1 MFKFKKISAAGL
13 LAIPLIPLFVLFSLE
28 MSRIINRREIR
39 AQMEVAVLRKI
50 VLPEKDINW
59 VEEGRELA
67 IDGEMFD
74 VQEINRLPDGMVE
87 LTGIFDER
95 ETQLNKELE
104 MHLKMKGVHKAIL
117 STIASI
123 QAVVADP
130 LQPETP
136 LLSEITT
143 SLSTADHFSLC
154 PFKGEV
160 ITPPPQLLRMF

>member
-1 MFKFKKISAAGL
+1 LFKFKKISAAGL

-28 MSRIINRREIR
+28 MARVINRKEIR

-50 VLPEKDINW
+50 VLPKKDINW

-67 IDGEMFD
+67 INGEMFD
-74 VQEINRLPDGMVE
+74 VQEMNDLPNDMVE

-95 ETQLNKELE
+95 ETQLNKEME
-104 MHLKMKGVHKAIL
+104 MHHKMKGVHKALL

-130 LQPETP
+130 VQPEEP
-136 LLSEITT
+136 VLADIITCF
-143 SLSTADHFSLC
+143 STADHFSLC

-160 ITPPPQLLRMF
+160 ITPPPQLLGIF

>member
-1 MFKFKKISAAGL
+1 MHKFKKISAAGL
-13 LAIPLIPLFVLFSLE
+13 LAIPLIPLFVLFTLE
-28 MSRIINRREIR
+28 MGRIMNRRAIR

-67 IDGEMFD
+67 IDGNMFD
-74 VQEINRLPDGMVE
+74 VQQITRLPNGMVE

-104 MHLKMKGVHKAIL
+104 KHQKMKGVHKALL

-123 QAVVADP
+123 QAVMADP
-130 LQPETP
+130 VHPETP
-136 LLSEITT
+136 VLSDITT
-143 SLSTADHFSLC
+143 SFSTADHFSLC

-160 ITPPPQLLRMF
+160 ITPPPQFLRMF

>member
-1 MFKFKKISAAGL
+1 MHKFKKISAAGL

-28 MSRIINRREIR
+28 MARIINRREIR
-39 AQMEVAVLRKI
+39 AQMEVAVLQKI

-59 VEEGRELA
+59 VEEGRELS
-67 IDGEMFD
+67 IDGNMFD
-74 VQEINRLPDGMVE
+74 VQQINRLPDGMIE
-87 LTGIFDER
+87 LTGVFDER
-95 ETQLNKELE
+95 ETQLNKELD

-130 LQPETP
+130 VESEAPV
-136 LLSEITT
+136 LSEITN
-143 SLSTADHFSLC
+143 SFSTADHFSLC

>member
-1 MFKFKKISAAGL
+1 MYKLKKISAAGL

-28 MSRIINRREIR
+28 LGRIINRREIR
-39 AQMEVAVLRKI
+39 AQMEVAVLRTI

-67 IDGEMFD
+67 IDGNMFD
-74 VQEINRLPDGMVE
+74 VQQFNRLPNGMIE
-87 LTGIFDER
+87 LTGVFDER

-104 MHLKMKGVHKAIL
+104 KHQKMKGVHKAIL

-130 LQPETP
+130 VQSETP
-136 LLSEITT
+136 VLSEITT
-143 SLSTADHFSLC
+143 CFSTADHFSLC